1 MAFAC
6 LAMFGCSSDVI
17 VGGYDSA
24 QPALASGSGNAVAW
38 SIDVD
43 SDDNVYLVGAFDG
56 SMTIGARTETSRAG
70 AEQSAFAASLDPR
83 GELRWL
89 VTEPATYFASLEY
102 VRVLGDRVFATGIYL
117 GMLDAPSGTIDSMF
131 GQNLLLA
138 IYDRGGT
145 TLDAR
150 SFGND
155 RNVQGK
161 AVDADPA
168 GALIGLG
175 GHYVGDVD
183 FGSGQLA
190 TTPIDVDYGF
200 VASFDASMNA
210 LWSRAILGDANVFV
224 DGAVIDEAGAI
235 YACGWFANAV
245 ELGGGMVTR
254 GGVRDGYIA
263 AFEPGGA
270 ERWARQLGGPGED
283 GAFFMTAMPNG
294 DLVITG
300 RTNGGD
306 LGGGPVTSAGGAD
319 AFVARYARD
328 GSLVAA
334 RLFGGPGDDSGEAIA
349 ALPDGS
355 ILLGMSFSDRVT
367 IGRELVSA
375 GGLDLA
381 IVELD
386 GSLEPRWVRT
396 YGGPGDSHV
405 GSVAAQS
412 SGHVVF
418 AAQFDGTIDVDGTP
432 LSSTGA
438 RDVFV
443 HRFAR
448 GP

>member
-1 MAFAC
+1 MAFVC

-17 VGGYDSA
+17 VGGYGSA
-24 QPALASGSGNAVAW
+24 QPALASGAGDAVAW
-38 SIDVD
+38 SLDVD
-43 SDDNVYLVGAFDG
+43 SEDNVYLVGAFDG
-56 SMTIGARTETSRAG
+56 SMTIGSRTETSRAG

-102 VRVLGDRVFATGIYL
+102 VRVFGDRVLATGIYL
-117 GMLDAPSGTIDSMF
+117 GTLDAPSGTIDSSV

-138 IYDRGGT
+138 IYDRGGA

-161 AVDADPA
+161 AIDADTT
-168 GALIGLG
+168 GTFIGLG

-183 FGSGQLA
+183 FGRGTLP
-190 TTPIDVDYGF
+190 TTPTDLDYGF
-200 VASFDASMNA
+200 VAAFDASMNA

-235 YACGWFANAV
+235 YACGWFANTV
-245 ELGGGMVTR
+245 ELGGGMITR
-254 GGVRDGYIA
+254 GGIRDGYIA

-283 GAFFMTAMPNG
+283 GAFFMAAMPNG
-294 DLVITG
+294 DLVVTG

-306 LGGGPVTSAGGAD
+306 LGGGAVTSAGGGD

-328 GSLVAA
+328 GTFVAG
-334 RLFGGPGDDSGEAIA
+334 RLLGGPGEDSGEAIT

-375 GGLDLA
+375 GGADLA

-386 GSLEPRWVRT
+386 GALEPRWARV
-396 YGGPGDSHV
+396 YGGPGDSHA
-405 GSVAAQS
+405 GAIAMQS

-418 AAQFDGTIDVDGTP
+418 AAHFDGTVDVDGTP
-432 LSSTGA
+432 LSSTGG

-443 HRFAR
+443 HRFVR